1 MPDGPQPERHPWS
14 GMLGPVL
21 TGRTP
26 YPTPPQ
32 PPLRRS
38 LHPVYALGPS
48 SRRGSLDRLSLRS
61 GQRFLIGT
69 PSDPDCC
76 PRSMAFSLI
85 PLTTAGG
92 EVYWR

>member
-1 MPDGPQPERHPWS
+1 MPDGPQPARHPWS
-14 GMLGPVL
+14 GMLGPRVHRSHAISDPAA
-21 TGRTP
+21 TTV
-26 YPTPPQ
+26 TAQ
-32 PPLRRS
+32 PSSGLCIGS
-38 LHPVYALGPS
+38 S
-48 SRRGSLDRLSLRS
+48 SRRRSLDRLSLRS
-61 GQRFLIGT
+61 GQRFMIGT